1 MKNSNL
7 KFMGL
12 AVVLFTGLM
21 AGCSGNGNSTADN
34 SPEST
39 ITAVKATASAEP
51 ATASAEPAKVDNPF
65 AQHMDLSV
73 SYIDIQNAIKPG
85 ANDALLKAIEEKFN
99 ITIKPVNFGWSDYSE
114 KGKLWAAS
122 SQMPDVMFSDAMD
135 TDLASK
141 WADQG
146 ITQNLPTDLSKYPNL
161 QKLMNM
167 PDVKGYFTEKGISFI
182 PRPLASLTELP
193 GDRTLIVRKDW
204 MQKLGITQDPGT
216 YDELKKMLTEMVKNN
231 PDGKKDVVGI
241 AIKGSFLGN
250 VLQNAA
256 PLNGW
261 WTKQDGI
268 WKPSVLAPDFVEYVK
283 LMHDFY
289 QAGLID
295 KDFAI
300 PNQDADGKF
309 AQGKAGML
317 LDQGKNLRQI
327 EDKWKQYNPNVK
339 FEDAVALM
347 KPVPASD
354 GSQNVFSFYSFW
366 SGTVI
371 KADVDA
377 KKMDRILSLYDYL
390 LSDEGRKLS
399 MYGLKDID
407 WKMDGDKLVITRE
420 KDASGNLPGLMTK
433 YPSADLFANLA
444 AWIGY
449 EGNIYGNADHPG
461 ESDYTYNTRTKYDQE
476 MLATGKPLGIN
487 WKVNAFVSTFPR
499 TVAKIDV
506 NAELTKIMTAGNID
520 VEKAWADVVKKI
532 EQNEK
537 EVMNQTNTK
546 FKDES

>member
-1 MKNSNL
+1 MKNSRL

-12 AVVLFTGLM
+12 AVVLLTGLM
-21 AGCSGNGNSTADN
+21 AGCSGNGNSKTDN
-34 SPEST
+34 SPVST
-39 ITAVKATASAEP
+39 ITDAKATASV
-51 ATASAEPAKVDNPF
+51 EPAKTDNPF
-65 AQHMDLSV
+65 AEHMDLSV
-73 SYIDIQNAIKPG
+73 SYVDIQNAIKPG
-85 ANDALLKAIEEKFN
+85 VNDALLKAIEEKFN

-135 TDLASK
+135 TDLANK

-146 ITQNLPTDLSKYPNL
+146 ISQNLPTDLSNYPNL

-167 PDVKGYFTEKGISFI
+167 PDVKGYITDKGISFI
-182 PRPLASLTELP
+182 PRPLAARTELP
-193 GDRTLIVRKDW
+193 GDRTLVVRKDW
-204 MQKLGITQDPGT
+204 MQKLGVAQDPGT
-216 YDELKKMLTEMVKNN
+216 YDELKKMLTDMVKNN
-231 PDGKKDVVGI
+231 PDGKKDATGI
-241 AIKGSFLGN
+241 AIHTGWLGN

-261 WTKQDGI
+261 WIKQDGK
-268 WKPSVLAPDFVEYVK
+268 WMPSVMAPEFVEFVK

-309 AQGKAGML
+309 AQGKAGL
-317 LDQGKNLRQI
+317 LLFQGKNLRQI
-327 EDKWKQYNPNVK
+327 EDKWKQYNPGVK

-354 GSQNVFSFYSFW
+354 GSQNLFSYYSFW

-371 KADVDA
+371 KADVDQ
-377 KKMDRILSLYDYL
+377 KKMERILSLYDYL
-390 LSDEGRKLS
+390 LSEEGRKLS
-399 MYGLKDID
+399 MYGFEDTD

-420 KDASGNLPGLMTK
+420 KDASGNLPALMTK

-449 EGNIYGNADHPG
+449 EGNVYGNQDHPG
-461 ESDYTYNTRTKYDQE
+461 ESDYTYNIRTKYDQE

-487 WKVNAFVSTFPR
+487 WKVNAFVSTVPR
-499 TVAKIDV
+499 TVAKVDV

-520 VEKAWADVVKKI
+520 VEKAWAEVVKKI

-537 EVMNQTNTK
+537 AVMDQTNTL
-546 FKDES
+546 FKDEN